1 MCTATWMATEGRF
14 RLYFNRDE
22 LRSRG
27 PARPPERLEREGT
40 AILAPIDGDRGGSW
54 IAANEHGLVACL
66 LNGYVEES
74 DPAAAAPEPDGGWTS
89 RGELVLDLLAEREA
103 APALARLDRLELSRF
118 RTFVLALF
126 APDGE
131 AQVARWLDGTLRLG
145 PAVMPLSS
153 SSYETAAVI
162 GRRRERWEREAPGGE
177 LPLDRRHRGH
187 VAYHASREADSGAH
201 SVCMS
206 RPDAATRSFTWVD
219 VDADRVTLHYL
230 DAPPCAAGDEPWQTL
245 SLNRRP

>member
-74 DPAAAAPEPDGGWTS
+74 DPAAAAPEK
-89 RGELVLDLLAEREA
+89 
-103 APALARLDRLELSRF
+103 LSNPSITKPRVPSIQSA
-118 RTFVLALF
+118 TF
-126 APDGE
+126 
-131 AQVARWLDGTLRLG
+131 
-145 PAVMPLSS
+145 
-153 SSYETAAVI
+153 
-162 GRRRERWEREAPGGE
+162 
-177 LPLDRRHRGH
+177 
-187 VAYHASREADSGAH
+187 AS
-201 SVCMS
+201 
-206 RPDAATRSFTWVD
+206 
-219 VDADRVTLHYL
+219 
-230 DAPPCAAGDEPWQTL
+230 AGNE
-245 SLNRRP
+245 SA